1 MYLINKNVEKF
12 ISSIVFEMGEGGGG
26 DSSIKSWQVKKSG
39 NRGGG
44 FRQLPVNSLFYICQ
58 F

>member
-1 MYLINKNVEKF
+1 MYLINENVEKF
-12 ISSIVFEMGEGGGG
+12 ISSIVLGGG